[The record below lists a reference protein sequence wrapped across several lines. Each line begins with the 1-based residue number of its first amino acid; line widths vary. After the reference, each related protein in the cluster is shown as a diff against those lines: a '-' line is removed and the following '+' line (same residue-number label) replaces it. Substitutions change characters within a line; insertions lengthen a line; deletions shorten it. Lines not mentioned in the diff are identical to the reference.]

1 MRRRAFIAG
10 LAGAVVPACP
20 LCVSGDF
27 VQAEEWPGR
36 LITMVVPYAAGG
48 PVDTV
53 GRIMAAG
60 LSEKLRQQVV
70 VENASG
76 AGGMTGS
83 SRVAKATPDGY
94 TLLLGGLAVLGL
106 VPNLYKKPL
115 YNPVTD
121 FTPVSLFAEFGP
133 HPDRTQGLPGRQ
145 FQGFRCLRAG
155 KSGENAV
162 RFFRRWL
169 WAAHLRRAAQ
179 YCHGHYHHA
188 CALSRQPAG
197 VARLAGR
204 THRLHV

>member
-1 MRRRAFIAG
+1 MKRRAFIAG
-10 LAGAVVPACP
+10 LAGAVVWLL
-20 LCVSGDF
+20 LCGASSDS

-94 TLLLGGLAVLGL
+94 TRPGSQ
-106 VPNLYKKPL
+106 
-115 YNPVTD
+115 PV
-121 FTPVSLFAEFGP
+121 
-133 HPDRTQGLPGRQ
+133 
-145 FQGFRCLRAG
+145 
-155 KSGENAV
+155 
-162 RFFRRWL
+162 
-169 WAAHLRRAAQ
+169 
-179 YCHGHYHHA
+179 
-188 CALSRQPAG
+188 
-197 VARLAGR
+197 
-204 THRLHV
+204 